1 MFSERAVV
9 AMETMTDNQIIQESK
24 QYCKLKGID
33 PEQPPVFANRLSAEQ
48 LKTQLNR
55 YREVIGVIDFFVGKF
70 LSSITGN
77 PIMIAISDDEGYL
90 LAFHGDPTII
100 GIVKQ
105 VGIEEGVL
113 LNDDVGTNSISLC
126 LRYQKPFQLIGQDHY
141 QHILH
146 RLACCTA
153 PFHREDGSHI
163 LGTISF
169 MADIDVAHPHLLPL
183 LCTMADSIERELLLR
198 RSNAQHQSLNQIL
211 LETNYLGVLITD
223 EYGKIV
229 NINENGMKM
238 LQVEHSQY
246 HEIIGSSVF
255 ELKEIGSY
263 FERALMLKDQCTG
276 MELVLER
283 NGATRHYMLDVVP
296 AYDEKGLLTRVI
308 GSLRNITE
316 MKRTEEVLRNTEKLV
331 FAGQLAMSI
340 AHEIRNPLTTV
351 KGMLQLS
358 NKDGQLPHY
367 DLIMSEV
374 ERMNLIVSEFLILG
388 KPQVVQFK
396 TERCSVILQEML
408 GIFAIQ
414 VRMNNITITREIL
427 QEVEIDCDR
436 NQIKQ
441 VFLNILKNAM
451 EALPFGGEIRITLA
465 VQDGFQTITFTDNG
479 EGMSEEVLLKL
490 GEPFHT
496 TRFNGNGLGMMIVK
510 KIVSAHKGHI
520 TIKSELDHGTSVK
533 IFLPIQ

>member
-1 MFSERAVV
+1 MK
-9 AMETMTDNQIIQESK
+9 TMTDNQIIQDSK
-24 QYCKLKGID
+24 QQCKLRGID

-48 LKTQLNR
+48 LKKQLSK
-55 YREVIGVIDFFVGKF
+55 YREVIEVIDFFVHKF
-70 LSSITGN
+70 LSSITGT
-77 PIMIAISDDEGYL
+77 PILVAISDDKGYL
-90 LAFHGDPTII
+90 LAFQGDPSIIDTIRQI
-100 GIVKQ
+100 GL
-105 VGIEEGVL
+105 GEGAL
-113 LNDDVGTNSISLC
+113 MNEDVGTNSIDLC
-126 LRYQKPFQLIGQDHY
+126 LRHKRPFQLVGQDHY
-141 QHILH
+141 QQILH

-153 PFHREDGSHI
+153 PILKEDNQI

-169 MADIDVAHPHLLPL
+169 MADMDVTHPHLLPL

-198 RSNAQHQSLNQIL
+198 QSNAQLELLNQML
-211 LETNYLGVLITD
+211 LETNYLGVIITD
-223 EYGKIV
+223 EHGKIAD
-229 NINENGMKM
+229 INENGMNM
-238 LQVEHSQY
+238 LEIEQTRY
-246 HEIIGSSVF
+246 YDIIGSSVF
-255 ELKEIGSY
+255 ELTEIGHY
-263 FERALMLKDQCTG
+263 FERTLMLNDQCTG
-276 MELVLER
+276 LELTLER
-283 NGATRHYMLDVVP
+283 HGSIQHFMMDVVP
-296 AYDEKGLLTRVI
+296 AFDSGGKLSRVI

-358 NKDGQLPHY
+358 NKDGKLPHY

-388 KPQVVQFK
+388 KPQAVHFK
-396 TERCSVILQEML
+396 NERCSAILQEML

-414 VRMNNITITREIL
+414 VRMNNITVTRDFQEDLEIK
-427 QEVEIDCDR
+427 CDR

-451 EALPFGGEIRITLA
+451 EALPFGGDIMITLA
-465 VQDGFQTITFTDNG
+465 VEDGFQTITIADNG
-479 EGMSEEVLLKL
+479 EGMSEEVLLKI

-520 TIKSELDHGTSVK
+520 TIKSEIGQGTAVK
-533 IFLPIQ
+533 IFLPA

>member
-1 MFSERAVV
+1 MK
-9 AMETMTDNQIIQESK
+9 TMTDNQIIQDSNH
-24 QYCKLKGID
+24 QCKLKGID

-48 LKTQLNR
+48 LTAQLSK
-55 YREVIGVIDFFVGKF
+55 YREVIEVIDFFVQKF

-77 PIMIAISDDEGYL
+77 PILVAISDDEGYL
-90 LAFHGDPTII
+90 LAFQGDPAII
-100 GIVKQ
+100 DTVKQ
-105 VGIEEGVL
+105 LGMHEGVM
-113 LNDDVGTNSISLC
+113 LNEDVGTNAITLC
-126 LRYQKPFQLIGQDHY
+126 LRHQKPFQLIGKDHY
-141 QHILH
+141 QHILQG
-146 RLACCTA
+146 LMCCTA
-153 PFHREDGSHI
+153 PLHKGEGSEI
-163 LGTISF
+163 IGTISF
-169 MADIDVAHPHLLPL
+169 MAGIEVAHPHLLPL

-198 RSNAQHQSLNQIL
+198 QSNEQLQLLNQML

-223 EYGKIV
+223 ERGTIV
-229 NINENGMKM
+229 DINENAMNM
-238 LQVEHSQY
+238 L
-246 HEIIGSSVF
+246 EIGQTRYYDVIGSSVMN
-255 ELKEIGSY
+255 LTEISHY
-263 FERALMLKDQCTG
+263 FERVLRVRCEFTG
-276 MELVLER
+276 VELALER
-283 NGATRHYMLDVVP
+283 TGSIQYFMLDVVP
-296 AYDEKGLLTRVI
+296 AYDGKGVLSRVI

-358 NKDGQLPHY
+358 NKGNQLPHY

-388 KPQVVQFK
+388 KPQAVLFR
-396 TERCSVILQEML
+396 TERCKAILQEML
-408 GIFAIQ
+408 EIFAIQ
-414 VRMNNITITREIL
+414 VRMNSITVTKDIQQDLEI
-427 QEVEIDCDR
+427 ECDR

-451 EALPFGGEIRITLA
+451 EALPFGGDIHITLDA
-465 VQDGFQTITFTDNG
+465 QDGFQTITFADNG
-479 EGMSEEVLLKL
+479 EGMSEEVLQRL

-520 TIKSELDHGTSVK
+520 TIKSEVGKGTSVK
-533 IFLPIQ
+533 IFLPAH